1 MTEAKKSFS
10 SSRGARAASV
20 GLSFAAILMSC
31 SNMLTGND
39 MTTKIGSAVAA
50 ANAAQV
56 TVHIQPDPDMSSAG
70 IPSPMGD
77 STQKVG
83 IPFNLSTTVSNLY
96 VFNNW
101 SQVGG
106 NNEISFGS
114 AASANTT
121 ATVAKAG
128 TGFTIQANYTLR
140 PTVSS
145 TDPFNGTTSVG
156 INKSI
161 KIVFSEPVETSS
173 LVNNIIVTTINYSEL
188 GGTPAPITANFPLT
202 YVGPS
207 DATAT
212 PKTVTGVLLVPKTAM
227 GVTQYI
233 TVTCKKGIS
242 DSSGNNMA
250 SDYSFAFITGTS
262 LIPPPV
268 LSNFI
273 ITKGDGTALGSPDDA
288 FNSTPAVIGLT
299 IGGSTYPGQSIIDC
313 QVTETAY
320 TPSGVQSGTS
330 VVTDL
335 HTFSSTAIPYTLK
348 TTGQG
353 YKLIQV
359 QVEDNY
365 YQWTAI
371 SGGWNWSVGYP
382 QNGLSNYDTCK
393 ILYDTSPITVSG
405 LTLSNTANGGSQYTK
420 ASAIAVGFASS
431 KSATP
436 AAVLTGY
443 IIKDSAA
450 TTTAPLIGDSGW
462 TSISGGLTSYSG
474 SAVPYTL
481 SSFANAATSNVYV
494 YVKDEAGNI
503 GSVNTSII
511 GDTVPPA
518 VTGTVSPATTGNPG
532 FAKNGQTV
540 SVAFT
545 MLEATSG
552 LNASSPSVKIGG
564 QPATIS
570 GTYPNFMAS
579 LTLAG
584 TTVTEGTLTY
594 TIDATDNS
602 GNAMTEVVGSTGIVY
617 DRTAP
622 TFAVGTITTN
632 GNAGYAKTGNTITVN
647 FAATETGSGFASG
660 SPSATIDGQTATVT
674 GTYPNYVAS
683 YTFTGSEPEATA
695 GYVISGT
702 DRAGNMG
709 SSSGSTGILIDH
721 TAPMFAVGT
730 ITTSG
735 NIRYAKTGNTIT
747 VNFTATETGS
757 GFATGSPSATIDG
770 KTAIV
775 TGTYPSYTASCTIVG
790 TEPQTTAGYV
800 INGTDKAGNAATAVS
815 GSTGILVD
823 YTAPT
828 ISALTISSNHSGY
841 GAWATTGDTIT
852 LGITASD
859 AGSGLNSGS
868 ATIAGKSATA
878 STTIATYQ
886 LVAGDG
892 VVEGV
897 ASYSVTIADKAG
909 NSTTVQ
915 TGSTGTA
922 TVTGSVT
929 VDRTGPVLTLTSFA
943 ANTSTHNTVY
953 ANSSDTVKLIF
964 TAKDA
969 LVGITAAPTVGI
981 VVGGAAAN
989 GTLTQPNAVPVAGGT
1004 TQSYTATYALSPL
1017 DAEGPIAYTVTATDA
1032 LGNSTS
1038 SPLSGNSVTFY
1049 KTIPTIGTVSFNTP
1063 TGTWAGVGT
1072 TVSLSIPV
1080 TVGTSGLN
1088 GKPSVAFTSGGAAVT
1103 GTVTVSGSGSPYTA
1117 SYTVGSGDTA
1127 GAIGYTIDASNNAG
1141 IGATQV
1147 SATSTKSTDPVTP
1160 TIGTVSVTAPSGTYA
1175 GVGATVSLSIPVTVG
1190 TSGLNGKPSVAFTS
1204 GGAAVTGTV
1213 TVSGSGSPY
1222 TASYTVGS
1230 GDTAG
1235 AIGYTINASNNGGC
1249 SATQVSATS
1258 TKSADPVTPTIGTVS
1273 FNTPT
1278 GTWAGVGT
1286 TVSLSIPVTVGTS
1299 GLNGKPSVAFTSGGA
1314 AVTGT
1319 VTVSGS
1325 GSPYTAS
1332 YTVGS
1337 GDTAGAIGYTINAS
1351 NNGGCSA
1358 TQVHIA
1364 TSSVS
1369 VDLTAPS
1376 IKTSSNKPVCNTSF
1390 TLTFYLSSA
1399 EASGV
1404 QSVNYW
1410 IGDGGAGTEPTTPD
1424 NATTT
1429 PSSETATGVAISAT
1443 LSSSVISGGDF
1454 CFTVVDAAGN
1464 ETASAYNMAYNSGTG
1479 VWDYNT
1485 TVSKSLLGNNS
1496 TVFPVGAVALRNVSS
1511 SSRPIFTDPVFSTTY
1526 SGQATPRADETAAV
1540 SKLRSDIVMEP
1551 INMRYAPTVAAQT
1564 GLNRSIDTSSLSILQ
1579 RSAKA
1584 AAASAAK
1591 AAAQSSPLQ
1600 KVRYSE
1606 TNTAP
1611 EPRLAEST
1619 KSASAPSGQG
1629 PMRTTQG
1636 SSTRAMGGAPESAR
1650 SAGASVAQG
1659 SAPSLQ
1665 ARASSSDAASSPVG
1679 PKTPAPGNNSVPR
1692 PDFCLRQARE
1702 RREEDA
1708 ETSEGEE

>member
-1 MTEAKKSFS
+1 
-10 SSRGARAASV
+10 
-20 GLSFAAILMSC
+20 
-31 SNMLTGND
+31 MLTGND

-1080 TVGTSGLN
+1080 TVGGSGLN
-1088 GKPSVAFTSGGAAVT
+1088 GQPNVAFTSGGTAISSSRVT
-1103 GTVTVSGSGSPYTA
+1103 LSGSGSPYTA
-1117 SYTVGSGDTA
+1117 SYSILSTDTA
-1127 GAIGYTIDASNNAG
+1127 GAIAYTINAVDNAG
-1141 IGATQV
+1141 NSATQV

-1160 TIGTVSVTAPSGTYA
+1160 SIGTVSVTAPSGTYA
-1175 GVGATVSLSIPVTVG
+1175 GVGA
-1190 TSGLNGKPSVAFTS
+1190 
-1204 GGAAVTGTV
+1204 
-1213 TVSGSGSPY
+1213 
-1222 TASYTVGS
+1222 
-1230 GDTAG
+1230 
-1235 AIGYTINASNNGGC
+1235 
-1249 SATQVSATS
+1249 
-1258 TKSADPVTPTIGTVS
+1258 
-1273 FNTPT
+1273 
-1278 GTWAGVGT
+1278 

>member
-1080 TVGTSGLN
+1080 TVGGSGLN
-1088 GKPSVAFTSGGAAVT
+1088 GQPNVAFTSGGTAISSSRVT
-1103 GTVTVSGSGSPYTA
+1103 LSGSGSPYTA
-1117 SYTVGSGDTA
+1117 SYSILSTDTA
-1127 GAIGYTIDASNNAG
+1127 GAIAYTINAVDNAG
-1141 IGATQV
+1141 NSATQV

-1160 TIGTVSVTAPSGTYA
+1160 SIGTVSVTAPSGTYA

-1213 TVSGSGSPY
+1213 M
-1222 TASYTVGS
+1222 
-1230 GDTAG
+1230 
-1235 AIGYTINASNNGGC
+1235 
-1249 SATQVSATS
+1249 
-1258 TKSADPVTPTIGTVS
+1258 
-1273 FNTPT
+1273 
-1278 GTWAGVGT
+1278 
-1286 TVSLSIPVTVGTS
+1286 
-1299 GLNGKPSVAFTSGGA
+1299 
-1314 AVTGT
+1314 
-1319 VTVSGS
+1319 VSGS